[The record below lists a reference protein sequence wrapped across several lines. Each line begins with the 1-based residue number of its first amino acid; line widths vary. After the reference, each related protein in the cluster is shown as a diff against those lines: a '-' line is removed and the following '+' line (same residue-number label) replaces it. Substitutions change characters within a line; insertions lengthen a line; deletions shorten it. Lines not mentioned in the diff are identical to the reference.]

1 MLGLRT
7 SAITCRSRFLHF
19 GHRLLNSVLAGRVLK
34 QSTPTMAAAPSLPRF
49 LGDVDP
55 SQAPDALSL
64 IRGLS
69 GLRSQRREYVT
80 GNGGSSHYLG
90 FLRLGVAAAH
100 RHVSADFAA
109 IAANSLMFGSLPNEE
124 LTSLQK
130 RFTWTSMVVNFG
142 TVSVPHV
149 DKNKK
154 SSLSIIVGLGDYT
167 GGDFVQRGINYDIKN
182 KILLFDGAVE
192 HHSMPFEGDR
202 ISIVFF
208 THRNW
213 NEKNL
218 QKHGARLT
226 ELGFVSLPR
235 GAPITMDSGAA
246 LPAVVDKCM
255 FYFF

>member
-1 MLGLRT
+1 
-7 SAITCRSRFLHF
+7 
-19 GHRLLNSVLAGRVLK
+19 
-34 QSTPTMAAAPSLPRF
+34 MAAAPSLPRF

-100 RHVSADFAA
+100 RHPEANAAALSA
-109 IAANSLMFGSLPNEE
+109 NGLMFGSLPNEE
-124 LTSLQK
+124 
-130 RFTWTSMVVNFG
+130 RFAWTSMAINFG
-142 TVSVPHV
+142 TVSAPHV
-149 DKNKK
+149 DKNRKG
-154 SSLSIIVGLGDYT
+154 SVSIIMGLGDYT
-167 GGDFVQRGINYDIKN
+167 GGDFVQGGINYDIKN

-218 QKHGARLT
+218 QKHGVWLT

-235 GAPITMDSGAA
+235 GVPITMDSGAA
-246 LPAVVDKCM
+246 LPAVVDKYM